1 MDWASYAQHDAV
13 GLGELVARR
22 EVHPRELLDAA
33 RDAADRLN
41 PELNAVVARL
51 DDRAE
56 RAADV
61 VDPGASPLAGVPY
74 LLKDLG
80 VGIEGVP
87 TSHGCG
93 LFRDTPMPETSTAVA
108 RSKAAGLVIF
118 GKTNT
123 PEFGLSLSTEPRAFG
138 PTRNPHDLRRSAG
151 GSSGGSA
158 AAVASGIVPAA
169 HASDGGGSIRCP
181 ASVCGLFG
189 LKPTR
194 ARVPM
199 GPTAAEAWNGMA
211 TMHAIT
217 RSVRDSAA
225 LLDVAAGPEP
235 GDPYAAPPP
244 DRPYLDEVG
253 RDPGT
258 LRIALT
264 RDGDVP
270 SDGACRAAVE
280 RVARMCED
288 LVHRV
293 EETAPAFDHDALRTA
308 LLTLVTVH
316 SAAQLDQIAELLG
329 RELQP
334 GELEAFTEALA
345 AQGRPVPGTEM
356 VRMRDTILGLGR
368 RFGRFFQGF
377 DIWLTPTLAQ
387 PPAKL
392 GWLDPDGVDAET
404 LLTRHTLYGPFLP
417 LANATG
423 CPAANLPLVWSEDG
437 LPLGVMAMAPF
448 GREDRLLRL
457 AAQLEAAHPDAWG
470 ITTAQ

>member
-1 MDWASYAQHDAV
+1 MDWASYSRHDAI

-22 EVHPRELLDAA
+22 EVHPRELLAAA
-33 RDAADRLN
+33 RSAADRLN
-41 PELNAVVARL
+41 PDLNALVARL
-51 DDRAE
+51 DARAE
-56 RAADV
+56 RAAEAV
-61 VDPGASPLAGVPY
+61 EPGASPLAGVPY

-87 TSHGCG
+87 TSHGCA

-108 RSKAAGLVIF
+108 RSEAAGLVIF

-138 PTRNPHDLRRSAG
+138 PTRNPHDPGRGAG

-199 GPTAAEAWNGMA
+199 GPSSAEAWSGLA
-211 TMHAIT
+211 TMHAVT

-225 LLDVAAGPEP
+225 LLDIAAGAEP

-244 DRPYLDEVG
+244 ARPYLAEVG
-253 RDPGT
+253 REPGS

-264 RDGDVP
+264 RDGDPP
-270 SDGACRAAVE
+270 SDGACRGAVE
-280 RVARMCED
+280 RVARICADMG
-288 LVHRV
+288 HRV
-293 EETAPAFDHDALRTA
+293 EETAPSFDHDGLRAA

-316 SAAQLDQIAELLG
+316 GAAQIDEIAAMLG

-334 GELEAFTEALA
+334 GELEHFTDYLA
-345 AQGRPVPGTEM
+345 AQGRPVPGTDM
-356 VRMRDTILGLGR
+356 VRARNTMLDLGR
-368 RFGRFFQGF
+368 TFGRFFQDY

-387 PPAKL
+387 PPVRL
-392 GWLDPDGVDAET
+392 GWLDPDAVDPET
-404 LLTRHTLYGPFLP
+404 LLFRHTLYGPFLP
-417 LANATG
+417 LANVTG
-423 CPAANLPLVWSEDG
+423 CPAANLPIVHSHDG
-437 LPLGVMAMAPF
+437 LPLGVMATAPF
-448 GREDRLLRL
+448 GREDLLIRL
-457 AAQLEAAHPDAWG
+457 AAQLEPYFATSPTG
-470 ITTAQ
+470 